1 MREAIKKVFILQ
13 IFLYNYSQ
21 LFVTGQK

>member
-21 LFVTGQK
+21 LFVTGQT